1 MPMLR
6 VGVLYQSIVHTCLT
20 YAYYRLIPGGVVEIH
35 CINLKNLSI
44 WDQTLPF
51 YTALHAV
58 SKVSRG
64 LLYWQPWLI
73 QICVL
78 TLITVHI

>member
-1 MPMLR
+1 M
-6 VGVLYQSIVHTCLT
+6 YYTKAQYIHALT
-20 YAYYRLIPGGVVEIH
+20 YAYTRLIPGGVVETD
-35 CINLKNLSI
+35 CINLITLSL
-44 WDQTLPF
+44 WDETLPF
-51 YTALHAV
+51 HTALHAV

-78 TLITVHI
+78 TLITVDT